1 MEAVAWPAIGLL
13 AATLFGNPFC
23 LSSRIDGLGSRIDA
37 LATKMD
43 SRFDALDARLD
54 DHLRHHI

>member
-1 MEAVAWPAIGLL
+1 MEAVAWSTIGLL
-13 AATLFGNPFC
+13 AATLFGNLFW

-43 SRFDALDARLD
+43 SRFDALNARLD